1 LPRLQKARSAL
12 SATFILS
19 VFWAL
24 WHLPFFFYK
33 FEFQGA
39 VTIVGF
45 FMGMFAGALWLTF
58 LYNSTG
64 GSILMV
70 ALWHVIWNM
79 MNLAGAVVSDDVV
92 AVMNM
97 LMIVVGVVA
106 LIIGGPAT
114 LSCSA
119 KQSIEG

>member
-1 LPRLQKARSAL
+1 MIRARSAL
-12 SATFILS
+12 SAAFILS
-19 VFWAL
+19 LFWAL
-24 WHLPFFFYK
+24 WHLPFFLYK

-45 FMGMFAGALWLTF
+45 FLGMFAGALWLTF
-58 LYNSTG
+58 LYNSMG

-79 MNLAGAVVSDDVV
+79 MNLVGAIVSDDLV

-106 LIIGGPAT
+106 LIIGGPAA
-114 LSCSA
+114 LSRSG
-119 KQSIEG
+119 KHVIEG